1 MENEHPSMLVL
12 IVDCNPR
19 SWSLK
24 GELLKPSSD
33 NKSIINSNSNIIQ
46 LDEMIRSIIFF
57 TSSYCLLHR
66 YNQLVI
72 IANHP
77 NGPRILYPRRND
89 NSNDNS
95 NNDTF
100 IPVMHILPTIITEGI
115 LSSCRDI
122 ESLIADNIKKSA
134 LSQCLSLSL
143 CIISKQLKK
152 ISKLQPR
159 ILICQ
164 ATKDD
169 STTYNAV
176 MNSIFSAQR

>member
-1 MENEHPSMLVL
+1 MDNEYQSMLVL

-19 SWSLK
+19 TWSIR
-24 GELLKPSSD
+24 SD
-33 NKSIINSNSNIIQ
+33 NTTNNITNVIQ
-46 LDEMIRSIIFF
+46 LDDFIRSIIFF
-57 TSSYCLLHR
+57 VSSYCLLHR

-77 NGPRILYPRRND
+77 NGPRVIYPRRDDSIDDD
-89 NSNDNS
+89 NI
-95 NNDTF
+95 DTF
-100 IPVMHILPTIITEGI
+100 VPVMHMLPPIITQGI
-115 LSSCRDI
+115 FSACQDI
-122 ESLIADNIKKSA
+122 ESLKSDNIKKSA

-143 CIISKQLKK
+143 CMISKQLKK
-152 ISKLQPR
+152 SSKLQPR

-169 STTYNAV
+169 STTYNSV